1 MLRPGYGQSAPEE
14 LARTLPSSASLRSNV
29 KIIRDC
35 SQSKTFRQGLYV
47 REQNTRSSNQKTF
60 IHHSR
65 SGFLNINR
73 LVFES

>member
-1 MLRPGYGQSAPEE
+1 M
-14 LARTLPSSASLRSNV
+14 
-29 KIIRDC
+29 
-35 SQSKTFRQGLYV
+35 
-47 REQNTRSSNQKTF
+47 REQNKRSSNQKTF